1 MSRLRV
7 VVGALVALVVVTA
20 SPAAAD
26 PIGGGGGG
34 STSDVTYA
42 EASGCRMYASSY
54 GYGIFCPTSGGVTA
68 KDMLRGERAPT
79 CWHVLPYAGWEP
91 PEEILDPEQGT
102 WRLKTCLTGYDEEGN
117 PTGPPQFSFEYV
129 FVPGGQ
135 EITLTEAQEN
145 FVAFINDDRKLPL
158 PVVAVS
164 PVAAPRVGNDVA
176 FFIVEGAPG
185 ETSIPEI
192 NGIQMRA
199 WQVRLDVVP
208 GGGGV
213 HELPW
218 QGHPGRGDRHQG
230 HPPAGV
236 LAHLPP
242 LQRRLWRRPA
252 SRPIPGPLH
261 SSLADRVLDRRGSHV
276 EPPARG
282 REDRPN
288 STARHRG
295 PDLGHPLRETR

>member
-7 VVGALVALVVVTA
+7 LVGAAVALVIITA

-26 PIGGGGGG
+26 PMGG
-34 STSDVTYA
+34 SGGAGPTSDVTYA

-91 PEEILDPEQGT
+91 PEEILDPQQGT
-102 WRLKTCLTGYDEEGN
+102 WRLKTCLTGFDEEGN
-117 PTGPPQFSFEYV
+117 PSGPPQFSFEYV

-208 GGGGV
+208 EAGAFTSC
-213 HELPW
+213 
-218 QGHPGRGDRHQG
+218 PGKGIRVEATDTRGTRPQACWHTYRRSSAGFGDDLRPDRYL
-230 HPPAGV
+230 V
-236 LAHLPP
+236 
-242 LQRRLWRRPA
+242 R
-252 SRPIPGPLH
+252 
-261 SSLADRVLDRRGSHV
+261 
-276 EPPARG
+276 
-282 REDRPN
+282 
-288 STARHRG
+288 STAVWQIEYSTDG
-295 PDLGHPLRETR
+295 GASWNLLREVEKTALTALRVTEVQTLVIR